1 MSRVG
6 LGDKFRNAVVS
17 IVANSEISGSQ
28 LKVNVVNLRAE
39 LQVTSVLTFVTVL

>member
-17 IVANSEISGSQ
+17 IVANGEISGSQ
-28 LKVNVVNLRAE
+28 LKGNVVK
-39 LQVTSVLTFVTVL
+39 TSERSFKLPVF